1 MAGQQFARSDYDD
14 ETTAEWMARRQ
25 RTVDERNGVRGV
37 EPPQRAQ
44 PADDLTELRRQQ
56 EAFRKVVHA
65 ESQKNSWMAIP
76 ALAPAAV
83 IMGVEGAGAISARLA
98 GPQLKRLPLELIE
111 REPFRRVGDNW
122 ATRAGRRAHD
132 ALRDRLANKPG
143 WDYEPTMVGKSG
155 RRFKPD
161 VGAPARNPV
170 LSDKRRLMEL
180 KPDTPSG
187 RAAAARAARRYLIE
201 TGNKTRPIY
210 YNPKDFL

>member
-1 MAGQQFARSDYDD
+1 MAGQQFARSNDRD
-14 ETTAEWMARRQ
+14 ETTAEWIARRQ
-25 RTVDERNGVRGV
+25 RIVDARNGVRRA
-37 EPPQRAQ
+37 EPAQ
-44 PADDLTELRRQQ
+44 PASPAEDLTELRREQ
-56 EAFRKVVHA
+56 EALRKVVHA
-65 ESQKNSWMAIP
+65 ESQKNSWMAVP

-83 IMGVEGAGAISARLA
+83 IMGIEGAGAIAARLA

-132 ALRDRLANKPG
+132 ALRDRLEGKPG

-155 RRFKPD
+155 RTPKPD
-161 VGAPARNPV
+161 VGAPARNPAFPY
-170 LSDKRRLMEL
+170 KRRLMEL

-187 RAAAARAARRYLIE
+187 RAAAIRAARKYLGE